1 MTDFT
6 DVTLVIGES
15 YGDDVRGGDGDGG
28 HGG

>member
-15 YGDDVRGGDGDGG
+15 YGDDVIGGDGDGG